1 MLLTADIFGANPIDG
16 MLTFAIYIT
25 LGKSQTR
32 VDTVIHK
39 DSALL
44 KQNETQKWLLLEDEK
59 KDLVPSF
66 SPGLL
71 STRMLQLLGSM
82 RSYLN
87 FILATKRLPV
97 PLPLRPYL
105 E

>member
-1 MLLTADIFGANPIDG
+1 MLLTADIFGANPSDG

-44 KQNETQKWLLLEDEK
+44 K
-59 KDLVPSF
+59 
-66 SPGLL
+66 
-71 STRMLQLLGSM
+71 
-82 RSYLN
+82 
-87 FILATKRLPV
+87 
-97 PLPLRPYL
+97 
-105 E
+105 